1 MTKHITVRMAWHDN
15 NWNGKV
21 CKSPAENN
29 YCTGTHSLL
38 SARIQREKKTD
49 IETQSAGKKIDS
61 FEDYIP
67 PCYWSCNAFSKE
79 AYDVEIEHPFDN
91 IKAEAVKDTLQPY
104 SVYTWPFRLS
114 FVHSREKR
122 KMEGKYAPNFE
133 KRVKNFFAKFR
144 KNEAIVFFYLNYD
157 NPISADERKYVLL
170 GCSILTGVDET
181 KEYKIDESEFRKI
194 KRGEGMK
201 NFTATLW
208 AVQLHHDFKNWG
220 ILLPYKAYLDR
231 VNEHPEEEQ
240 KLKDMRVLIDEESLI
255 PNFKYVAEELDED
268 KCLYLLYKI
277 KKALK
282 IIEDHGFVNV
292 DCEKNK
298 IEKLIQKSWERRG
311 IYPSL
316 PRILDI
322 IADIQSEDESI
333 GEKIVLALKKKFGAD
348 PALLDFIFDIMLNKN
363 KKIPEFLKK
372 FSSDINDL
380 RNNISYYNDVDL
392 LKKLTLFELTT
403 YQLKRIIFRKNNPF
417 KKSITNQ
424 DIVRNPYLLAENY
437 VPEEQDLDNPEIMDD
452 AISIFKIDIG
462 MFPDRKYVNK
472 TNTLLQNLAPRSA
485 ERLRAIIV
493 DFLKKIGEEGDCYA
507 NLEEIYNSIL
517 MYPLFYKEE
526 LELDKML
533 LISETGIYYDHF
545 KERLTIRRNKDDY
558 FFYLNEVYYAEQLVK
573 DTVLKLLERSEWST
587 DISWI
592 ESYVDEQAEILE
604 ERIPD
609 FEKETF
615 KKERKTLLTN
625 ILRKSLYIIS
635 GKPGSGKTYAL
646 KRIIQEIRKLGE
658 NIILLAPT
666 GKATLRLK
674 EQTGYKAAQTID
686 MFLYTEGYSDYLDD
700 FENILLKPEIKK
712 QMIENLII
720 DETSMVDL
728 QKITVLFSIINLH
741 GPNKIKRIILVGDEK
756 QLPPIGLGKPF
767 VDIIDFIKSNDKYKE
782 NYIRLETNC
791 RQEYDKTILALA
803 EIFGDRHRYYE
814 EILNIIS
821 KGGQISHGLT
831 VELWENSEQLHSKID
846 ECLEKLIIEE
856 TQSAPE
862 TENCQCKAEYV
873 NLLFG
878 LYRNG
883 FVRNDKV
890 ETLALDNLQLLSP
903 YRAGYFGTIALNEAF
918 KTEYRERHR
927 MDNLYFKSSP
937 FDHADKI
944 IRINNW
950 YTRKGGRKLLI
961 LSNGSIGVI
970 NNKKQGIFRKY
981 YFTDQEE
988 PLTYIDSDENFE
1000 LAYAITIHKSQGSD
1014 FKNVFLIIPKKATLL
1029 SKELLYTALTR
1040 SRYRVSLFLQKEKEN
1055 PFETARNRSFVLS
1068 RNTSI
1073 FIEPEDY
1080 KKIYHPDKDVHV
1092 RSKAEYIIYTALKSE
1107 GLHPQY
1113 EQEMKIKG
1121 RDYTIHPDF
1130 TLEYDGKIYFWEHLG
1145 RLDIGNYSQDW
1156 ARRKQDYIAAEVYEN
1171 LITTDDLGGIDK
1183 EILFTIIQDIK
1194 RNKLR
1199 DSTDEKF
1206 SKHHYKLY
1214 KD

>member
-38 SARIQREKKTD
+38 SARIQREKNTKL
-49 IETQSAGKKIDS
+49 ETQYPGTKIGS
-61 FEDYIP
+61 FENYTP

-79 AYDVEIEHPFDN
+79 AYDVKIEHPFEN
-91 IKAEAVKDTLQPY
+91 IEAEPVKDRLQPY

-114 FVHSREKR
+114 FNHSREKR
-122 KMEGKYAPNFE
+122 EMEGKYAPNLD
-133 KRVKNFFAKFR
+133 KRIKNFLMKFR
-144 KNEAIVFFYLNYD
+144 KNETILFFYLNYD

-170 GCSILTGVDET
+170 GCSLLTSIDPT
-181 KEYKIDESEFRKI
+181 KEYKISESEQKRI
-194 KRGEGMK
+194 KSGEGMK
-201 NFTATLW
+201 NFTAIMW
-208 AVQLHHDFKNWG
+208 AIQLHHDFENWG

-231 VNEHPEEEQ
+231 INQYPEEEQ

-292 DCEKNK
+292 NSEKNK
-298 IEKLIQKSWERRG
+298 IEKLIQKTWERRG

-322 IADIQSEDESI
+322 IADIQPDDESI
-333 GEKIVLALKKKFGAD
+333 GEKIVLALKKKFD
-348 PALLDFIFDIMLNKN
+348 TNPALLDFIFDIILNRN
-363 KKIPEFLKK
+363 KKIPDFLKK
-372 FSSDINDL
+372 FSSDINNL
-380 RNNISYYNDVDL
+380 RNNISYYQDIDL
-392 LKKLTLFELTT
+392 LKKLTIFELTN

-437 VPEEQDLDNPEIMDD
+437 VPEEQDLDNPEILDD

-462 MFPDRKYVNK
+462 MFPDRKYVSEINAS
-472 TNTLLQNLAPRSA
+472 LQNLAPRSA

-507 NLEEIYNSIL
+507 KLEEVYNSIL

-526 LELDKML
+526 LDIDKML
-533 LISETGIYYDHF
+533 LVSETGIYRDHF

-573 DTVLKLLERSEWST
+573 DTVLKLLERTEWIT
-587 DISWI
+587 DTNWVENYI
-592 ESYVDEQAEILE
+592 DEQAEILE
-604 ERIPD
+604 NKIPD
-609 FEKETF
+609 FDKQTF

-625 ILRKSLYIIS
+625 ILRKSFYIIS

-646 KRIIQEIRKLGE
+646 RRIIQEIRKLGE
-658 NIILLAPT
+658 NITLLAPT

-674 EQTGYKAAQTID
+674 EQTGYKTAQTID
-686 MFLYTEGYSDYLDD
+686 MFLYSEGYSDYLDD
-700 FENILLKPEIKK
+700 FENILLKPQIKK
-712 QMIENLII
+712 QMIDNLIV

-728 QKITVLFSIINLH
+728 QKLTVLFSIINLH

-767 VDIIDFIKSNDKYKE
+767 VDIINFIKSDDKYRE

-791 RQEYDKTILALA
+791 RQEYDKTILALS
-803 EIFGDRHRYYE
+803 EVFGDRHRYYE
-814 EILNIIS
+814 EILSIIS
-821 KGGQISHGLT
+821 KGGQFSHGLN

-846 ECLEKLIIEE
+846 KCLEKLIAEE
-856 TQSAPE
+856 TQSIPE
-862 TENCQCKAEYV
+862 TENCECKAEYV

-903 YRAGYFGTIALNEAF
+903 YRAGYFGTIGLNEAF
-918 KTEYRERHR
+918 KTEYRERHW
-927 MDNLYFKSSP
+927 MDDSYFKSSP

-970 NNKKQGIFRKY
+970 NNKQRGFFRKY

-1040 SRYRVSLFLQKEKEN
+1040 SRYRVTLFLQKEKEN
-1055 PFETARNRSFVLS
+1055 PLEIARNRSFVLS

-1092 RSKAEYIIYTALKSE
+1092 RSKTEYIIYTALKSE

-1121 RDYTIHPDF
+1121 RNYTIHPDF
-1130 TLEYDGKIYFWEHLG
+1130 TFEYDGKIYFWEHLG
-1145 RLDIGNYSQDW
+1145 RLDIENYSQDW
-1156 ARRKQDYIAAEVYEN
+1156 TRRKQDYVAAGVYEN

-1183 EILFTIIQDIK
+1183 EILLTIIQDIK

-1199 DSTDEKF
+1199 ESKDERF